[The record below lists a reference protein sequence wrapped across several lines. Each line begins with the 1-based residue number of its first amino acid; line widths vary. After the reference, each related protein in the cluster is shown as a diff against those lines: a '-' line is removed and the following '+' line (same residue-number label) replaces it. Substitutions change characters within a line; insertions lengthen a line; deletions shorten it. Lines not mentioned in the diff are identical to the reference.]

1 MKSFNISLF
10 NSGSFINQQSYIK
23 AYSTI
28 NLITSIIKNSLEYNQ
43 FSKYEQYLKE
53 PLVYCFHIFN
63 KWVNNGDKMRLKFIF
78 YLYLSL
84 IKREDNQFNEI
95 ISKLLDLMNN
105 LAKYAADEVIIF
117 CD

>member
-1 MKSFNISLF
+1 
-10 NSGSFINQQSYIK
+10 
-23 AYSTI
+23 
-28 NLITSIIKNSLEYNQ
+28 
-43 FSKYEQYLKE
+43 
-53 PLVYCFHIFN
+53 
-63 KWVNNGDKMRLKFIF
+63 MRLKFIF